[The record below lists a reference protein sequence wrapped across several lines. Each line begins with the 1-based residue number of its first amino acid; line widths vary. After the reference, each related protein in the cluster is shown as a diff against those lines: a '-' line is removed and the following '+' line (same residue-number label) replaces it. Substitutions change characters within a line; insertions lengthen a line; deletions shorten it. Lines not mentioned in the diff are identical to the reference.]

1 MQPGGSLYGLQH
13 SNPVDTGVAYGS
25 LKELVL
31 GGADFGTSKDP
42 MVGKRIGGV
51 NVFGGGLGLYKDG
64 KRVGSADTACTDH
77 MGGVSGDLK
86 RPDNIVFDIKPNP
99 SGGTGI
105 SKAGFGDPTCLNN
118 PDPSTLPPVKS

>member
-1 MQPGGSLYGLQH
+1 LQH

-51 NVFGGGLGLYKDG
+51 NVFGGGLSPY
-64 KRVGSADTACTDH
+64 H
-77 MGGVSGDLK
+77 
-86 RPDNIVFDIKPNP
+86 
-99 SGGTGI
+99 
-105 SKAGFGDPTCLNN
+105 
-118 PDPSTLPPVKS
+118 